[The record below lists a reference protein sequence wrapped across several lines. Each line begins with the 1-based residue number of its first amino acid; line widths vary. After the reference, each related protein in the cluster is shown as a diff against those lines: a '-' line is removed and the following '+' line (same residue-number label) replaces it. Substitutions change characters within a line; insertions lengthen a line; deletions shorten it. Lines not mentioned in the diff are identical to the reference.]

1 MRQYPAADGGLGIG
15 SGWLTEVAS
24 IGDPIAIRLRA
35 NPGFATPMDPAT
47 PLVLI
52 GNGTG
57 LAGLMAHLRERART
71 GGAPAWLLYGERSS
85 AFDRPL
91 AAELDALQ
99 AAGTLERIDRA
110 FSRDAGCGRY
120 VQALVAEQA
129 DRMLDW
135 ADRGAAI
142 YVCGSLVGM
151 AGAVDAELRIILGD
165 DRVEAMSEA
174 GLYRRD
180 IY

>member
-1 MRQYPAADGGLGIG
+1 
-15 SGWLTEVAS
+15 
-24 IGDPIAIRLRA
+24 
-35 NPGFATPMDPAT
+35 MDPAT

-57 LAGLMAHLRERART
+57 LAGLMAHLRERVRT
-71 GGAPAWLLYGERSS
+71 GGAPAWLIYGERSS
-85 AFDRPL
+85 AYDRPL
-91 AAELDALQ
+91 AAELDALH

-135 ADRGAAI
+135 ANRGAAI

>member
-1 MRQYPAADGGLGIG
+1 
-15 SGWLTEVAS
+15 
-24 IGDPIAIRLRA
+24 
-35 NPGFATPMDPAT
+35 MDPAT

-99 AAGTLERIDRA
+99 AAGTLERDRPRLLA
-110 FSRDAGCGRY
+110 RCGLRALCPGAGRGTSRPDARLGGP
-120 VQALVAEQA
+120 
-129 DRMLDW
+129 
-135 ADRGAAI
+135 GAAI